1 MMKRF
6 GLLTVSVLSFSTAV
20 NAQSNDAGL
29 ARLVPNLILQGIT
42 LPGADDPGRP
52 HAGHFTLGNP
62 TFGGSQPPSRV
73 DESAKLAVAAFGDR
87 LRAQFANV
95 PLGSSTGGFT
105 YTFDEASGAYTRS
118 SPSFG
123 PAFTERATTIG
134 RRRLSLGVNYQHSSF
149 DTFGG
154 QNLKDG
160 SIKFY
165 LPHTDCCNA
174 VTPPPS
180 PQVPF
185 FEGDVIE
192 AALTL
197 KATTDTVALF
207 ANYGVTDRFDVG
219 VAVPITRV
227 DVDASARATILRLST
242 AATPLV
248 HSFVEGQNV
257 SEKTFSSAG
266 TATGIGDIVLRT
278 KYNFLPVGAGL
289 ASAGVA
295 VAFDLRLPT
304 GNEDDLLG
312 MGTPQGKFSLILS
325 SRNDRVSPH
334 INVGYLVSGMGNT
347 DPLYGFDPVGVS
359 DEFSYAG
366 GLEIVAHPKLTILA
380 DVLGRTLKDAGDLN
394 LEAKSFRFL
403 PTPTATSIATSTTN
417 PLTGLPYQELAFQRG
432 RNLTLTLGSTG
443 LKYNP
448 SGNLLIAANV
458 LFPLSNAGLRDKLT
472 FALGVDYAF

>member
-1 MMKRF
+1 MTKR
-6 GLLTVSVLSFSTAV
+6 LSWLTVSALAFSSAV
-20 NAQSNDAGL
+20 NAQSNDGL
-29 ARLVPNLILQGIT
+29 GRLIPNLVLQGVT

-73 DESAKLAVAAFGDR
+73 DENAKLAVAAFGDR

-105 YTFDEASGAYTRS
+105 YNFDEASGAYTRS

-134 RRRLSLGVNYQHSSF
+134 HRRLSLGVNYQHSSF

-154 QNLKDG
+154 QSLKDG

-180 PQVPF
+180 PLVPF

-207 ANYGVTDRFDVG
+207 ANYGVTDRFDFG
-219 VAVPITRV
+219 VAIPITRV
-227 DVDASARATILRLST
+227 DVSADVKATILRLST

-248 HSFVEGQNV
+248 HSFVEGRDV

-278 KYNFLPVGAGL
+278 KYNVLPVGAGL
-289 ASAGVA
+289 GSAGLA

-312 MGTPQGKFSLILS
+312 MGTPQGKVALILS
-325 SRNDRVSPH
+325 SKNDRIAPH
-334 INVGYLVSGMGNT
+334 INLGYTVSGKGNT
-347 DPLYGFDPVGVS
+347 DPLYGFDPMGAS

-366 GLEIVAHPKLTILA
+366 GLEVVAHPRLTILA
-380 DVLGRTLKDAGDLN
+380 DVLGRTLMNAGDLS
-394 LEAKSFRFL
+394 LETKSFRFL
-403 PTPTATSIATSTTN
+403 PTPTATATATSTTN
-417 PLTGLPYQELAFQRG
+417 PLTGQPYQQLALQRDA
-432 RNLTLTLGSTG
+432 NLTLMLGSTG
-443 LKYNP
+443 FKFNP
-448 SGNLLIAANV
+448 TGNLLIGANV